1 VPQNLERNEE
11 IWRRL
16 RVGENPLA
24 IIADG
29 FNRDTVYRTKKK
41 VERGEQ
47 SPLEKR
53 LAATLT
59 PATLPSHSSG
69 GSEQGVSASPASD
82 TLVRLTQQ
90 QIVLPG
96 AMFILYD
103 HCRMLNPEYDVTP
116 SQWLQDV
123 VQCWAEDHAEELQ
136 LGPMTWTQNPVVRV
150 NLHSTVGRTQSK
162 RLREWLTL
170 GHS

>member
-24 IIADG
+24 IVADG

-53 LAATLT
+53 LAATLA
-59 PATLPSHSSG
+59 PATLPAHSSG
-69 GSEQGVSASPASD
+69 GSEQGVSK
-82 TLVRLTQQ
+82 
-90 QIVLPG
+90 
-96 AMFILYD
+96 
-103 HCRMLNPEYDVTP
+103 E
-116 SQWLQDV
+116 
-123 VQCWAEDHAEELQ
+123 
-136 LGPMTWTQNPVVRV
+136 
-150 NLHSTVGRTQSK
+150 
-162 RLREWLTL
+162 
-170 GHS
+170 

>member
-1 VPQNLERNEE
+1 
-11 IWRRL
+11 
-16 RVGENPLA
+16 
-24 IIADG
+24 
-29 FNRDTVYRTKKK
+29 
-41 VERGEQ
+41 
-47 SPLEKR
+47 
-53 LAATLT
+53 
-59 PATLPSHSSG
+59 
-69 GSEQGVSASPASD
+69 VSANPASD

-103 HCRMLNPEYDVTP
+103 HCRMLNPEYDATP

-170 GHS
+170 SHS

>member
-1 VPQNLERNEE
+1 MPQNLERNEE

-24 IIADG
+24 IVADG

-53 LAATLT
+53 LAATL
-59 PATLPSHSSG
+59 PSHSSG
-69 GSEQGVSASPASD
+69 GSEQGVSANPASD

-103 HCRMLNPEYDVTP
+103 HCRKLNPEFEMTP
-116 SQWLQDV
+116 SEWLQLV

-136 LGPMTWTQNPVVRV
+136 LSPMMWAQNI
-150 NLHSTVGRTQSK
+150 VGKEDFDAFVKSGLPIIR
-162 RLREWLTL
+162 
-170 GHS
+170 

>member
-24 IIADG
+24 IVADG

-53 LAATLT
+53 LAATLA
-59 PATLPSHSSG
+59 PATLPSHSS
-69 GSEQGVSASPASD
+69 SETGVSANPASD

-103 HCRMLNPEYDVTP
+103 HVRAMNPEYIATQ
-116 SQWLQDV
+116 SEWLQDV

-136 LGPMTWTQNPVVRV
+136 LGPMMWTQNPVVRV
-150 NLHSTVGRTQSK
+150 NLQLSNTVGRTQSK

>member
-1 VPQNLERNEE
+1 VPQNLKRNEE
-11 IWRRL
+11 IWQRL

-24 IIADG
+24 IVADG

-53 LAATLT
+53 LATTLT

-69 GSEQGVSASPASD
+69 SEQGVSANPASD

-103 HCRMLNPEYDVTP
+103 HCRMLNPEFEMTP
-116 SQWLQDV
+116 SEWLQLV

-136 LGPMTWTQNPVVRV
+136 LGAMMWTQNPVVRV
-150 NLHSTVGRTQSK
+150 NLQ
-162 RLREWLTL
+162 
-170 GHS
+170 